1 MLATANALSP
11 QIRDRGLR
19 NLPPLPRGVISNALD
34 YGKLKHIWQLKWRK
48 KGVARIIK
56 KTMMMMTPPTRTRMS
71 PDGRRGRKLTM
82 RPTTMQLMA
91 MRTATKT
98 MMTMPVTMVMTM
110 VMTVAV
116 ID

>member
-1 MLATANALSP
+1 MDAFN
-11 QIRDRGLR
+11 
-19 NLPPLPRGVISNALD
+19 
-34 YGKLKHIWQLKWRK
+34 YGKLQHIIMAAE
-48 KGVARIIK
+48 VEEVT
-56 KTMMMMTPPTRTRMS
+56 KTTPPTRTRMS

>member
-1 MLATANALSP
+1 M
-11 QIRDRGLR
+11 
-19 NLPPLPRGVISNALD
+19 
-34 YGKLKHIWQLKWRK
+34 
-48 KGVARIIK
+48 ARIIK
-56 KTMMMMTPPTRTRMS
+56 KTMMMMTPPTRTRIS

-116 ID
+116 INYFISDDDDDDGGADAAKD

>member
-1 MLATANALSP
+1 
-11 QIRDRGLR
+11 
-19 NLPPLPRGVISNALD
+19 
-34 YGKLKHIWQLKWRK
+34 
-48 KGVARIIK
+48 
-56 KTMMMMTPPTRTRMS
+56 MS

>member
-1 MLATANALSP
+1 MEEVT
-11 QIRDRGLR
+11 
-19 NLPPLPRGVISNALD
+19 
-34 YGKLKHIWQLKWRK
+34 
-48 KGVARIIK
+48 
-56 KTMMMMTPPTRTRMS
+56 KTTPPTRTRMS

-116 ID
+116 IDILAMMKLTMVVPMLLKVQCMRC